1 MSACGNCV
9 ESTSLAGANLL
20 FMGKRLIPRLNI
32 VLLLLLLSQP
42 LLAQTASPPAAPAAA
57 PATSTD
63 TNARLAKL
71 EQQVADAKSSA
82 DNGWMLTSSALVLMM
97 TGPGLALFYGGLV
110 RKKNVLG
117 TMMQSFALMAVVTVL
132 WGLFSFSLAFGPGN
146 GFVGGL
152 HHLFLRGVG
161 AAPDADYAG
170 TIPLQT
176 FMVYQLMFAII
187 TPGLIAGA
195 FAERMKFSAMTVFMI
210 LWSIVVYDP
219 MAHMVWGKGG
229 LLNAALG
236 GRFPTLDFAGGTV
249 VHITSGV
256 SALVCALYLGK
267 RVGYP
272 KEPMPPH
279 SVVLSFIGACL
290 LWVGWFGFNA
300 GSALSAG
307 SLATSA
313 FVATHFA
320 AAAAAA
326 GWAGAEWL
334 RNGKPSALGAISGS
348 VAGLVAIT
356 PASGFV
362 KPMPALVIGLIAGV
376 FCYWMVVKVKAV
388 FGYDD
393 SLDAFGVHGAGGT
406 LGALLTGVFASSAVN
421 PIFKDAQGNTLA
433 SGVLEGNAH
442 QLVNQLVGVAISWV
456 LAIVGTLVILKV
468 VDMTIGLRVSEEEEI
483 QGLDLSQH
491 GEEGYYWEA
500 SA

>member
-1 MSACGNCV
+1 MHNR
-9 ESTSLAGANLL
+9 
-20 FMGKRLIPRLNI
+20 KRL
-32 VLLLLLLSQP
+32 LSVSVTAI
-42 LLAQTASPPAAPAAA
+42 LILFLAQFLCAQTAAPAAS
-57 PATSTD
+57 PSTD
-63 TNARLAKL
+63 TAARLAKL
-71 EQQVADAKSSA
+71 EQQTAEAKSSA
-82 DNGWMLTSSALVLMM
+82 DNAWMLTSAALVLMM
-97 TGPGLALFYGGLV
+97 TGPGLALFYSGLV

-117 TMMQSFALMAVVTVL
+117 TMMQSFALMAIITVL
-132 WGLFSFSLAFGPGN
+132 WGLFSYSLSFGPGN
-146 GFVGGL
+146 SFIGGFKNLFLNGVGG
-152 HHLFLRGVG
+152 
-161 AAPDADYAG
+161 APDADYAA
-170 TIPLQT
+170 TIPAQT

-195 FAERMKFSAMTVFMI
+195 FAERMKFSAMVAFTI
-210 LWSIVVYDP
+210 LWSIIVYDP

-272 KEPMPPH
+272 KVSMPPH

-300 GSALSAG
+300 GSALAAG

-320 AAAAAA
+320 SAAAAI
-326 GWAGAEWL
+326 GWAGAEWI
-334 RNGKPSALGAISGS
+334 RNGKPSVLGGISGA

-362 KPMPALVIGLIAGV
+362 KPMPALLIGLIAGV
-376 FCYWMVVKVKAV
+376 FCYAMVAKVKAK

-406 LGALLTGVFASSAVN
+406 LGAILTGVFAVAAVN
-421 PIFKDAQGNTLA
+421 PIFKDAQGNPLPTGL
-433 SGVLEGNAH
+433 LEGNAY
-442 QLVNQLVGVAISWV
+442 QLLNQLIGIVISWV
-456 LAIVGTLVILKV
+456 LAIVGTLIILKI
-468 VDMTIGLRVSEEEEI
+468 VDVTIGLRVSEEEEA

-491 GEEGYYWEA
+491 GEEGYYWETPA
-500 SA
+500 

>member
-1 MSACGNCV
+1 
-9 ESTSLAGANLL
+9 
-20 FMGKRLIPRLNI
+20 MGKRLIPRFHL
-32 VLLLLLLSQP
+32 VLLLVLLSQP
-42 LLAQTASPPAAPAAA
+42 LLAQTSSPTAPAVS

-63 TNARLAKL
+63 TNARIAKL

-132 WGLFSFSLAFGPGN
+132 WGLFSFRLAFGSGN
-146 GFVGGL
+146 SFIGGL

-161 AAPDADYAG
+161 SAPDADYAG

-195 FAERMKFSAMTVFMI
+195 FAERMKFSAMLVFMI

-334 RNGKPSALGAISGS
+334 RNGKPSTLGAISGS

-362 KPMPALVIGLIAGV
+362 KPMPALLIGLIAGV
-376 FCYWMVVKVKAV
+376 FCYWMVAKVKSV

-406 LGALLTGVFASSAVN
+406 LGALLTGVFASSTVN
-421 PIFKDAQGNTLA
+421 PILKDAQGNTLP
-433 SGVLEGNAH
+433 SGLLEGNGH
-442 QLVNQLVGVAISWV
+442 QLVNQLVGVAISWII
-456 LAIVGTLVILKV
+456 AIVGTLVILKL